1 LIPRRQQLGMSFAP
15 TTSLPVVLVV
25 EDDPLVRMMALDMLE
40 EGGFAVTEADSAD
53 AAWTVLETDP
63 TISAVFTDIEMPGSM
78 NGLELAGRVAA
89 RWPHIRLVLTSG
101 RAVVR
106 VQDCPRSGRF
116 VPKPYNS
123 GQLLSALTD
132 P

>member
-1 LIPRRQQLGMSFAP
+1 MIPGRLSLGMAFAP

-25 EDDPLVRMMALDMLE
+25 EDDPLVRMTALDMLE
-40 EGGFAVTEADSAD
+40 EAGFAVIEAASAD
-53 AAWTVLETDP
+53 AAWIVLETDP
-63 TISAVFTDIEMPGSM
+63 TISVVFSDIEMPGTM
-78 NGLELAGRVAA
+78 NGLELAGRVAV

-106 VQDCPRSGRF
+106 FQDGPEAGRF
-116 VPKPYNS
+116 VPKPYTS
-123 GQLLSALTD
+123 GQLLSALAS